1 MISTGDVI
9 LDTFS
14 MLREQNQTQ
23 QRAIKRT
30 VHPEMKILPPFTLP
44 NAFPNQYD
52 LYFLWDL
59 KGHLEEHTGLFY
71 KAIIL

>member
-23 QRAIKRT
+23 QRDIKRT
-30 VHPEMKILPPFTLP
+30 VHPERKILPPFTLP
-44 NAFPNQYD
+44 NDVPNQYG
-52 LYFLWDL
+52 LYFLWNL
-59 KGHLEEHTGLFY
+59 KGHLEEHAGLFY
-71 KAIIL
+71 NAIIL